1 MEKRVLVAVFLS
13 FLVLYAYDALVRP
26 ARQPKPSPTAAS
38 QQQAAPDAAPIPE
51 RSPAAPEDG
60 LPAPSVAEAPPSEPG
75 PAPAQVVGEQAER
88 TLTIETR
95 TVIATLSNRGAR
107 ITSWRLKQY
116 RNDRGEPVDLVPE
129 PLPPGTPTP
138 LSLRVAD
145 AELTRRLNTALYRV
159 RVDGADPANRLV
171 LTRPAT
177 VAFEYQDEAGLQVSK
192 TLRFEPDGYIFT
204 FSAEASSSSGGALRP
219 SVQWGPGLGDTLYVA
234 GESTS
239 FAAYVQ
245 KPQGILLQNGSV
257 ERLPAPQLREEPV
270 HEGDFAFA
278 GLDDHYFIAM
288 LVQPGPVRVRYEP
301 AELPIAGSD
310 SKRELLA
317 WEMSL
322 PEGRREARLFFGP
335 KDFDVLAAVDRTLVK
350 TIHFGVLDFLAVP
363 LLRAL
368 KWINSSIGNY
378 GWSIILLTVLI
389 NLLMFP
395 LRHKSVVSMRKMQEL
410 QPQVKAIQDRYAK
423 YKATDP
429 ERQKMNQEMMAL
441 YREKGVNPASG
452 CLPMLLTM
460 PVLFA
465 FYSLLSVAIEMR
477 GAPFALW
484 IQDLSQHD
492 PYYVTPLIMG
502 ATMLVQQRMTPIAD
516 PTQAKVMML
525 TPIIFLFFFLW
536 APSGL
541 VLYWTTSN
549 ILAIGQQYLTNRII
563 GAPVVRQVRPPAERR
578 VKNVGAGR
586 TEGAR
591 KA

>member
-26 ARQPKPSPTAAS
+26 QRKPVPAAETTATPQLTGKAPALENGPAAAAS
-38 QQQAAPDAAPIPE
+38 EPVAPPPAAAPAAEPPPE
-51 RSPAAPEDG
+51 ATI
-60 LPAPSVAEAPPSEPG
+60 AEAE
-75 PAPAQVVGEQAER
+75 ER
-88 TLTIETR
+88 TLTVETR
-95 TVIATLSNRGAR
+95 TIIATLSNRGGR
-107 ITSWRLKQY
+107 ITSWRLKDFAD
-116 RNDRGEPVDLVPE
+116 DRGDPVDLVPAG
-129 PLPPGTPTP
+129 LPAGQPTP
-138 LSLRVAD
+138 LALRVEDAALARRMNDGVYRMTAAGAPAAD
-145 AELTRRLNTALYRV
+145 
-159 RVDGADPANRLV
+159 RLV
-171 LTRPAT
+171 VTRPT
-177 VAFEYQDEAGLQVSK
+177 RIDLEYQDAGGLSVAKSI
-192 TLRFEPDGYIFT
+192 TFEPDGYIFSFT
-204 FSAEASSSSGGALRP
+204 ARAEANGAELAP
-219 SVQWGPGLGDTLYVA
+219 VVQWGPGLGDTVYIA
-234 GESTS
+234 GESGS

-245 KPQGILLQNGSV
+245 KPQGILFRNGSV
-257 ERLPAPQLREEPV
+257 ERLPAPDLRETPV

-301 AELPIAGSD
+301 LELPMEGAEW
-310 SKRELLA
+310 KRELLA
-317 WEMSL
+317 WDMSF
-322 PEGRREARLFFGP
+322 PKAPAEARVFFGP
-335 KDFDVLAAVDRTLVK
+335 KDFDVLAAVDRTLTK
-350 TIHFGVLDFLAVP
+350 AIHFGVLDFLAVP

-368 KWINSSIGNY
+368 KWINNSVGNY
-378 GWSIILLTVLI
+378 GWSIIILTVLI
-389 NLLMFP
+389 NLVMFP

-410 QPQVKAIQDRYAK
+410 QPQVKAIQERYAK

-525 TPIIFLFFFLW
+525 TPVIFLFFFLW

-541 VLYWTTSN
+541 VIYWTVSN
-549 ILAIGQQYLTNRII
+549 VLAIGQQYLTNRII
-563 GAPVVRQVRPPAERR
+563 GAPVVRPVRPPAERR
-578 VKNVGAGR
+578 VKNVGSGR

>member
-1 MEKRVLVAVFLS
+1 MEKRVLLAVLLS

-26 ARQPKPSPTAAS
+26 QRPPV
-38 QQQAAPDAAPIPE
+38 
-51 RSPAAPEDG
+51 PANEA
-60 LPAPSVAEAPPSEPG
+60 AEAPPTEATKSPAALSQPG
-75 PAPAQVVGEQAER
+75 TAAPPPAAERPDTAATAEAPPAATIGEAGER
-88 TLTIETR
+88 TLTVETR
-95 TVIATLSNRGAR
+95 TVTATLSNRGGR
-107 ITSWRLKQY
+107 ITSWRLKDY
-116 RNDRGEPVDLVPE
+116 RDDRGDPVDLVPTG
-129 PLPPGTPTP
+129 LPEGTSTP
-138 LSLRVAD
+138 LMLRVDD
-145 AELTRRLNTALYRV
+145 AALTRRMNAGLYRMTAG
-159 RVDGADPANRLV
+159 GADASGRLAI
-171 LTRPAT
+171 TRPT
-177 VAFEYQDEAGLQVSK
+177 RIEFEYQDEAGLRVTK
-192 TLRFEPDGYIFT
+192 AVTFEPDGYIFT
-204 FSAEASSSSGGALRP
+204 FSAAAQAGETQLAPA
-219 SVQWGPGLGDTLYVA
+219 VEWGPGLGDAVYIA
-234 GESTS
+234 GESGS
-239 FAAYVQ
+239 FTAYVQ
-245 KPQGILLQNGSV
+245 KPQGILFRNGSV
-257 ERLPAPQLREEPV
+257 ERLPAPQLREEPL

-288 LVQPGPVRVRYEP
+288 LVDPGPVRIGYEP
-301 AELPIAGSD
+301 VEVPIES
-310 SKRELLA
+310 SESQRELLA
-317 WEMSL
+317 WEMAFPQA
-322 PEGRREARLFFGP
+322 PEGARVFFGP

-350 TIHFGVLDFLAVP
+350 AIHFGVLDFLAVP

-368 KWINSSIGNY
+368 KWINNWVGNY
-378 GWSIILLTVLI
+378 GWSIIILTVLI

-410 QPQVKAIQDRYAK
+410 QPQVKAIQERYAK

-465 FYSLLSVAIEMR
+465 FYSLLSVAIEIR

-525 TPIIFLFFFLW
+525 TPVIFLFFFLW

-541 VLYWTTSN
+541 VIYWTVSN
-549 ILAIGQQYLTNRII
+549 MLAVGQQYMTNRII
-563 GAPVVRQVRPPAERR
+563 GAPVVKQVRPPAERR

>member
-1 MEKRVLVAVFLS
+1 MEKRVLLAVLLS

-26 ARQPKPSPTAAS
+26 QRPPV
-38 QQQAAPDAAPIPE
+38 
-51 RSPAAPEDG
+51 PANEA
-60 LPAPSVAEAPPSEPG
+60 AEAPPTEATKSPAALSQPG
-75 PAPAQVVGEQAER
+75 TAAPPPAAERPDTAATAEAPPAATIGEAGER
-88 TLTIETR
+88 TLTVETR
-95 TVIATLSNRGAR
+95 TVTATLSNRGGR
-107 ITSWRLKQY
+107 ITSWRLKDY
-116 RNDRGEPVDLVPE
+116 RDDRGDPVDLVPTG
-129 PLPPGTPTP
+129 LPEGTSTP
-138 LSLRVAD
+138 LMLRVDD
-145 AELTRRLNTALYRV
+145 AALTRRMNAGLYRMTAG
-159 RVDGADPANRLV
+159 GADASGRLAI
-171 LTRPAT
+171 TRPT
-177 VAFEYQDEAGLQVSK
+177 RIEFEYQDEAGLRVTK
-192 TLRFEPDGYIFT
+192 AVTFEPDGYIFT
-204 FSAEASSSSGGALRP
+204 FSAAAQAGETQLAPA
-219 SVQWGPGLGDTLYVA
+219 VEWGPGLGDAVYIA
-234 GESTS
+234 GESGS
-239 FAAYVQ
+239 FTAYVQ
-245 KPQGILLQNGSV
+245 KPQGILFRNGSV
-257 ERLPAPQLREEPV
+257 ERLPAPQLREEPL

-288 LVQPGPVRVRYEP
+288 LVDPGPVRIAYEP
-301 AELPIAGSD
+301 VEVPIES
-310 SKRELLA
+310 SESQRELLA
-317 WEMSL
+317 WEMAFPQA
-322 PEGRREARLFFGP
+322 PEGARVFFGP

-350 TIHFGVLDFLAVP
+350 AIHFGVLDFLAVP

-368 KWINSSIGNY
+368 KWINNWVGNY
-378 GWSIILLTVLI
+378 GWSIIILTVLI

-410 QPQVKAIQDRYAK
+410 QPQVKAIQERYAK

-465 FYSLLSVAIEMR
+465 FYSLLSVAIEIR

-525 TPIIFLFFFLW
+525 TPVIFLFFFLW

-541 VLYWTTSN
+541 VIYWTVSN
-549 ILAIGQQYLTNRII
+549 MLAVGQQYMTNRII
-563 GAPVVRQVRPPAERR
+563 GAPVVKQVRPPAERR

>member
-1 MEKRVLVAVFLS
+1 MEKRVLIAVFLS

-26 ARQPKPSPTAAS
+26 GEPVQPRPADTAGRTSSTPPPASEPSVPPETPPQTAAADPS
-38 QQQAAPDAAPIPE
+38 LPEPQAT
-51 RSPAAPEDG
+51 
-60 LPAPSVAEAPPSEPG
+60 VADD
-75 PAPAQVVGEQAER
+75 AER
-88 TLTIETR
+88 TLTVETR
-95 TVIATLSNRGAR
+95 TVIATLSNRGGQ
-107 ITSWRLKQY
+107 ITTWRLKNY
-116 RNDRGEPVDLVPE
+116 RNEQGEPVDLVPE
-129 PLPPGTPTP
+129 GLPADTARPLA
-138 LSLRVAD
+138 LRVED
-145 AELTRRLNTALYRV
+145 ASLTRRINSALYQMTSQGQG
-159 RVDGADPANRLV
+159 DAGRLV
-171 LTRPAT
+171 ITQPTA
-177 VAFEYQDEAGLQVSK
+177 VEFEYQDEGGLHVRK
-192 TLRFEPDGYIFT
+192 TVRFEPDGYIFS
-204 FSAEASSSSGGALRP
+204 FSASVSSGGAQLVP
-219 SVQWGPGLGDTLYVA
+219 SVQWGPGLGDTVYIA
-234 GESTS
+234 GESSS

-245 KPQGILLQNGSV
+245 KPQGILFREGSA
-257 ERLPAPQLREEPV
+257 ERLPAPQVREQPV
-270 HEGDFAFA
+270 YEGDFGFA
-278 GLDDHYFIAM
+278 GLDDHYFIAT
-288 LVQPGPVRVRYEP
+288 VVRPGQLRVRYEP
-301 AELPIAGSD
+301 LEIPLPDAAV
-310 SKRELLA
+310 KRELMA
-317 WEMSL
+317 WEMTVPSA
-322 PEGRREARLFFGP
+322 PADVRLFFGP

-350 TIHFGVLDFLAVP
+350 AIHFGVLDFLAVP

-368 KWINSSIGNY
+368 KWINAFVGNY
-378 GWSIILLTVLI
+378 GWSIIILTILI

-410 QPQVKAIQDRYAK
+410 QPQVKAIQERYAK

-484 IQDLSQHD
+484 IQDLSRHD

-502 ATMLVQQRMTPIAD
+502 ATMIVQQRMTPIAD
-516 PTQAKVMML
+516 PTQAKIMML
-525 TPIIFLFFFLW
+525 TPVIFLFFFLW

-541 VLYWTTSN
+541 VIYWTVSN
-549 ILAIGQQYLTNRII
+549 VLAVGQQYLTNRII
-563 GAPVVRQVRPPAERR
+563 GKPVMKQVRPPAERR